1 MMLYLTGAAS
11 SLAKSQEAGQNDVS
25 KSLGGYISSSIVPNG
40 SINAL
45 FDTISL
51 NTLKN
56 KPKETI
62 AIALIN
68 KFNEAVANVS
78 VKLVTKADNIGKF
91 KIAAVGVGEDYCME
105 HIDNRYAEPIQAEF
119 HDVDFYRAS
128 VNAEI
133 KNPCIAG
140 EIIYLE
146 PFNVTIEVEKSGID
160 GTMEAILNAFSI
172 NNDYTAIRLS
182 EKEFSIVS
190 KDENVVE
197 TPLDCSAL
205 CTEDG
210 EIEFLDAYKNGK
222 NNEALIAETLEAGKA
237 IGLWI
242 QREIV
247 PKNISDEEMIENY
260 NNKVVI
266 PKSEEVELVIEY
278 EAAPGGT
285 GD

>member
-1 MMLYLTGAAS
+1 MLYLTGAAS

-68 KFNEAVANVS
+68 KFDSTMTNVS
-78 VKLVTKADNIGKF
+78 IKLVTKPNNVGKF
-91 KIAAVGVGEDYCME
+91 KVAAVGVGEDYCME

-119 HDVDFYRAS
+119 HDIDFYRAS
-128 VNAEI
+128 VKAEI
-133 KNPCIAG
+133 KNPCVSG
-140 EIIYLE
+140 EVIYLE
-146 PFNVTIEVEKSGID
+146 PFNVTIEVKDAGME
-160 GTMEAILNAFSI
+160 GTMKAILDAFSI
-172 NNDYTAIRLS
+172 NNDYAAIRLS

-197 TPLDCSAL
+197 TPLECSAL
-205 CTEDG
+205 CTESG
-210 EIEFLDAYKNGK
+210 EIEFSDTYKNEK
-222 NNEALIAETLEAGKA
+222 NNEALIAETLESGKA

-247 PKNISDEEMIENY
+247 PKKISDEEMIENY
-260 NNKVVI
+260 NNKVVVEQ
-266 PKSEEVELVIEY
+266 SEEVELIIEY
-278 EAAPGGT
+278 EAAPVET